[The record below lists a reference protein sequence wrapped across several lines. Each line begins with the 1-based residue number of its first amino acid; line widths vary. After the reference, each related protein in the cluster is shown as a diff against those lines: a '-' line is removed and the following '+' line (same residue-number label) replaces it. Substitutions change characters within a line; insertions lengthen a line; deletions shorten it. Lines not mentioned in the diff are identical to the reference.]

1 MIEVYPNR
9 YLLCLLPKNSY
20 VCGLFPACISSR
32 HYSYLHHLTAASSLV
47 VPSLYAKSA
56 LLSISLCFL
65 FHSFPPLCQLFL
77 LPFYLMISS
86 LPCMFLDDTLLLEYP
101 LPLTRPF
108 FHLGLLTATSTH
120 PVSSCFCIPLSVL
133 SGQFHILLFNS
144 LFRVLFQFSFTVL
157 VRYRSD
163 HLALFSVR
171 CHLPPASL
179 FSYNTPKLY
188 YSQADPQYYSVNH
201 IVYLRDFH
209 SLWCC
214 FPSNFGKHTIVDI
227 AFLCLPTNYNSSSI
241 IVWNPI
247 LILHYCCLSFS
258 LAVTMDISFD
268 FFFLR

>member
-1 MIEVYPNR
+1 MSAV
-9 YLLCLLPKNSY
+9 S
-20 VCGLFPACISSR
+20 
-32 HYSYLHHLTAASSLV
+32 LT
-47 VPSLYAKSA
+47 
-56 LLSISLCFL
+56 FL
-65 FHSFPPLCQLFL
+65 FDDLKFTVYVSF
-77 LPFYLMISS
+77 
-86 LPCMFLDDTLLLEYP
+86 DDTLLLEYP

-188 YSQADPQYYSVNH
+188 YSQADPQYYSVNPLS
-201 IVYLRDFH
+201 VYLRDFH

-268 FFFLR
+268 FFFLRWIICLNLPGGLEWKDGNVYCLVVLTNAFIHTLTLSLVWIDWLCVCLHLSVVFCWIGLG